1 MNAIAAD
8 PIDKAKTLSEKL
20 GGALTLYSD
29 LGLEVCPAWGA
40 GKAGDEEH
48 TPATFEVGADG
59 TIRFEHH
66 AGAGGDWPEV
76 ADVLAR
82 LPPR

>member
-20 GGALTLYSD
+20 GGALTLYTD
-29 LGLEVCPAWGA
+29 PGLQVCPAWGA
-40 GKAGDEEH
+40 GKAGDEEP
-48 TPATFEVGADG
+48 TPATYVVAADG

-66 AGAGGDWPEV
+66 AGWTGDWPKV
-76 ADVLAR
+76 DDVIAR